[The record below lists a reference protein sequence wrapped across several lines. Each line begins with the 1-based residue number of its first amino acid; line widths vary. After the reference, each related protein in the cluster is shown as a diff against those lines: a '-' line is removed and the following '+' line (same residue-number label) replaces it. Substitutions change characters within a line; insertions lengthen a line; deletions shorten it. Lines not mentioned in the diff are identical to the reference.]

1 MPERCDILGFADGR
15 IWDLSGRTRILGIL
29 NVTSDSFSDGGRFLD
44 PESAV
49 ARGLAMV
56 LEGAD
61 AIDVGGEST
70 RPGADPVPA
79 AEEMRRVVAVIR
91 ELRLQLDRRPAA
103 AGADRV
109 RISVDTMK
117 AAVAEA
123 AIGAGADIV
132 NDVTALRGDPAMAPL
147 LARTGAAAVLM
158 HMRGSPK
165 TMQDD
170 PRYDDLM
177 GEIAEELAGSLRV
190 AREAGVRD
198 DRIAIDPG
206 IGFGKTAEQNFEILA
221 RLRTLAVL
229 ARPLLVGVSRKSF
242 LGTATGLPV
251 DQRLEASLA
260 AGAAALMNGA
270 SLLRVHDVDA
280 TVRMVRVIDEIRRR
294 REPLTR

>member
-1 MPERCDILGFADGR
+1 
-15 IWDLSGRTRILGIL
+15 
-29 NVTSDSFSDGGRFLD
+29 
-44 PESAV
+44 
-49 ARGLAMV
+49 
-56 LEGAD
+56 
-61 AIDVGGEST
+61 
-70 RPGADPVPA
+70 
-79 AEEMRRVVAVIR
+79 
-91 ELRLQLDRRPAA
+91 
-103 AGADRV
+103 
-109 RISVDTMK
+109 
-117 AAVAEA
+117 
-123 AIGAGADIV
+123 
-132 NDVTALRGDPAMAPL
+132 
-147 LARTGAAAVLM
+147 M

-221 RLRTLAVL
+221 RLRALAVL